1 MQLVEPNAPRH
12 EQPAPHPRL
21 DLAQLD
27 RAIDNGLTRRGG
39 HGRRLRGLARRTS
52 QTRLASQAICTFERD
67 PLSLKFIVPSQSL
80 IEAFTAAQQR
90 PADAVAGLVP
100 LLIEMA
106 LTTVAEVL
114 PGATVLE
121 TEGEMNEDWL
131 FTLRLQRVLGTD
143 GAVLYDIGVGHHDPE
158 VETRIDKVGFEYLD
172 LLLDLTGDDYLGRK
186 TVSWP
191 VAPVTTDK

>member
-1 MQLVEPNAPRH
+1 MPEP
-12 EQPAPHPRL
+12 
-21 DLAQLD
+21 
-27 RAIDNGLTRRGG
+27 
-39 HGRRLRGLARRTS
+39 
-52 QTRLASQAICTFERD
+52 
-67 PLSLKFIVPSQSL
+67 SL
-80 IEAFTAAQQR
+80 IEALNAAQER
-90 PADAVAGLVP
+90 HLEAVADLAP
-100 LLIEMA
+100 LLIEVA
-106 LTTVAEVL
+106 LATVAGVL
-114 PGATVLE
+114 PGTQVLE